1 MKYLTTILFTAGLAS
16 AANVGAQ
23 AVRRQ
28 EQVAATVSSDVSAAV
43 ESGASG
49 NQNSASQLESVS
61 NIFNGTGNGQFDP
74 SALGFGGNFG
84 GNVNIDGLNLNSVDL
99 TNQND
104 IINAI
109 LAMMNALCLGGLF
122 NSNSFSNLGSSV
134 NLQLFLQLAQLMQ
147 LQQLGFL
154 GIGDIQ
160 TLLLG
165 SFGINNGLNGF
176 NNLIGFGGLNGL
188 NGIRGFNNFNFGTFY
203 PLAVP
208 FANAPVH

>member
-23 AVRRQ
+23 AARRQ

-43 ESGASG
+43 ETGASG
-49 NQNSASQLESVS
+49 NENGANQLENVS
-61 NIFNGTGNGQFDP
+61 NIFNGTSNGQFDP

-109 LAMMNALCLGGLF
+109 LAMTNALCLGGLF
-122 NSNSFSNLGSSV
+122 NSNSISNLGSSA

-160 TLLLG
+160 NLLLG

-176 NNLIGFGGLNGL
+176 NSLIGLNGL
-188 NGIRGFNNFNFGTFY
+188 NGLNGLSGFNNFNFGMFY
-203 PLAVP
+203 PLTAP
-208 FANAPVH
+208 FTNTPVH